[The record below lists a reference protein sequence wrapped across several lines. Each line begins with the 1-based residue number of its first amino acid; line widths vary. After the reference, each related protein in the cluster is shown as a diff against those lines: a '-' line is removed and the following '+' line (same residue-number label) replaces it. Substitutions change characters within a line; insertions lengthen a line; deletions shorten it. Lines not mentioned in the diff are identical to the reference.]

1 MPTRRDALR
10 QAALLA
16 ALAGCGR
23 LRAGAPRAEEARYRI
38 GACDWSLRRRTDP
51 ASFELGA
58 RLGLHGIQVDLGDDP
73 SAFLDPARRRPF
85 EQAARDHGLA
95 IAGLALGVLNR
106 VPYKSDP
113 RTEAWVS
120 DAVDV
125 ARALGT
131 RVILLAFFERGD
143 LKNDAE
149 GQREVV
155 QRLRRVAPKAERAGV
170 VLGIESWL
178 SGAEH
183 RALVEAVGSPNV
195 RVYYDVANSE
205 RMGYDVYREIR
216 DLGRDLVCEVHAKEN
231 GHLLGRG
238 RIDFRRVRA
247 ALDDIGFRGWLQIEG
262 SVPPGADL
270 IESYRA
276 NAAFLRDVFLA

>member
-1 MPTRRDALR
+1 
-10 QAALLA
+10 
-16 ALAGCGR
+16 
-23 LRAGAPRAEEARYRI
+23 
-38 GACDWSLRRRTDP
+38 
-51 ASFELGA
+51 
-58 RLGLHGIQVDLGDDP
+58 
-73 SAFLDPARRRPF
+73 
-85 EQAARDHGLA
+85 
-95 IAGLALGVLNR
+95 
-106 VPYKSDP
+106 
-113 RTEAWVS
+113 
-120 DAVDV
+120 
-125 ARALGT
+125 
-131 RVILLAFFERGD
+131 
-143 LKNDAE
+143 
-149 GQREVV
+149 VV

-195 RVYYDVANSE
+195 KVYYDVANSE
-205 RMGYDVYREIR
+205 RMGYDIYREIR

-238 RIDFRRVRA
+238 RLDFRRVRA